1 MFENFMHFYEY
12 LKAIL
17 SWYLDLNSQIIVL
30 LKNQV
35 SISSL
40 NFATYKNNEIST
52 KNFWK
57 SLLIFNLILFKQ
69 YNTKLK

>member
-1 MFENFMHFYEY
+1 MFEKFMNFYEY
-12 LKAIL
+12 SKAIL

-40 NFATYKNNEIST
+40 NFATYKNDEIST

-57 SLLIFNLILFKQ
+57 SLLIFNLLLSKQ
-69 YNTKLK
+69 YKTKFE